1 MGRAVTVCLEA
12 HDARLAARA
21 DRLRSLDPLRVLARG
36 YALLTDRTGHAIV
49 SVREVDVGSPLRAM
63 VGDGTLG
70 VAVTSL
76 EAGDAIEPPAMPRP
90 REQRP

>member
-1 MGRAVTVCLEA
+1 VCLET

-49 SVREVDVGSPLRAM
+49 SVREVDVGIPLCAT

-76 EAGDAIEPPAMPRP
+76 AAEEVEPPAMPRP